1 MHDAN
6 LSRTNLT
13 EANLGKADLRGSN
26 LTEVDLSTADV
37 FRAKKLRMLF
47 FLQNSHPRRWGQFF
61 LLKIRIFGLP
71 GRNYVRWLIEP

>member
-47 FLQNSHPRRWGQFF
+47 FFAKLSPQAVGTILF
-61 LLKIRIFGLP
+61 
-71 GRNYVRWLIEP
+71 IENKTFWFAGA